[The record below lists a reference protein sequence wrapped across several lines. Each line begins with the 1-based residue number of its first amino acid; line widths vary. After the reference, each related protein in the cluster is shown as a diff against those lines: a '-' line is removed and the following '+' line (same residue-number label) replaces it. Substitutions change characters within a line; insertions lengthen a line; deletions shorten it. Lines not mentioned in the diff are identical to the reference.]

1 MDLVVL
7 ATAGVN
13 ERGETVDME
22 KKVEKQLTLPLK
34 NAFQMSLRSFK
45 IRFGRSI
52 IVTMSILLGIAF
64 LMSVFSNNAFTS
76 ALLDKGPDHLK
87 VLMQKNI
94 EDIRIR
100 QVWLVSLS
108 LLVCVVGIINS
119 MLMSVTE
126 RSREIGTM
134 KCLGALDR
142 FVMELF
148 LLESLVH
155 GIVGSVI
162 GALAGVLIMILVYLG
177 QYKGL
182 IIRIFPLLAVSKY
195 VALSVILGTTLAVI
209 GALYPAY
216 VSARMEPAEAMRREV

>member
-1 MDLVVL
+1 
-7 ATAGVN
+7 
-13 ERGETVDME
+13 ME
-22 KKVEKQLTLPLK
+22 KKVEKQLSLPLR
-34 NAFQMSLRSFK
+34 NALQMSLRSLK

-64 LMSVFSNNAFTS
+64 LMSILANNAFTM
-76 ALLDKGPDHLK
+76 AIIKGGPENIKTLLLENLQEVKTK
-87 VLMQKNI
+87 
-94 EDIRIR
+94 

-108 LLVCVVGIINS
+108 LLVCTVGIINA

-134 KCLGALDR
+134 KCLGALDK

-148 LLESLVH
+148 LLESLIH
-155 GIVGSVI
+155 GIVGSISGGIV
-162 GALAGVLIMILVYLG
+162 GVFVMAIVYLI

-182 IIRIFPLLAVSKY
+182 IFSIFPFGQILKY
-195 VALSVILGTTLAVI
+195 MLFSVILGTFLAVI

>member
-1 MDLVVL
+1 M
-7 ATAGVN
+7 T
-13 ERGETVDME
+13 
-22 KKVEKQLTLPLK
+22 KKKIEKQLSLPFR
-34 NAFQMSLRSFK
+34 NAFQMSLRSLK

-64 LMSVFSNNAFTS
+64 LMSVFSSNAFTN
-76 ALLDKGPDHLK
+76 ALIEKGPEALRAT
-87 VLMQKNI
+87 MQQNSQELRTRSI
-94 EDIRIR
+94 
-100 QVWLVSLS
+100 WLVSLS
-108 LLVCVVGIINS
+108 LLVCVVGIVNA

-148 LLESLVH
+148 LLESLAH
-155 GIVGSVI
+155 GLLGSIAGAIIGIFAITIVFLLQHGRLAISVFPA
-162 GALAGVLIMILVYLG
+162 GALLKYSLVS
-177 QYKGL
+177 
-182 IIRIFPLLAVSKY
+182 I
-195 VALSVILGTTLAVI
+195 ILGTTLAVI